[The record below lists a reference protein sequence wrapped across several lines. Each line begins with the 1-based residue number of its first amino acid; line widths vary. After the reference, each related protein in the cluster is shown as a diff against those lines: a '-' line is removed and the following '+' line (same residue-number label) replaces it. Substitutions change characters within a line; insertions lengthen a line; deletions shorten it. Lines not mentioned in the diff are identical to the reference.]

1 MILSKGVTSMARS
14 WIPRLPVVAGI
25 LLLASPSCTRPA
37 GAPAFDQVQAETE
50 IQGLERAWAEVAVSG
65 NPSVIERIFADDFL
79 GVSPDG
85 KQYTKQQFIDD
96 TKAHPLG
103 FTSNEVNDIKVRF
116 EGNVAI
122 AQGRETFTR
131 KDGVKGRFVWT
142 DILVNRKGQW
152 QILAA
157 QDVMVP
163 ATDPPAAAALFGDK
177 SPAATT
183 GESPAGGTPAT
194 AADVKAGIDKA
205 RNGYVE
211 AWKAADVDRIAG
223 LYAENAV
230 VMYPNQPAVE
240 GRAAIVAYFK
250 GFFAEFP
257 KNEFQLTSSEIE
269 VVGPWA
275 FDRGAYRWKGFPKA
289 GGEPLEDTG
298 KYLVVLQRQP
308 DGEWK
313 VARDSDNSDR
323 PLAQSARGTK

>member
-1 MILSKGVTSMARS
+1 MTSMVRS
-14 WIPRLPVVAGI
+14 GIPALVVGV
-25 LLLASPSCTRPA
+25 LLLLLTSASCSRPA
-37 GAPAFDQVQAETE
+37 GAPRFDHAQAETE

-85 KQYTKQQFIDD
+85 AQYTKQQFIDD

-103 FTSNEVNDIKVRF
+103 FTSNEVNEMKVRF

-142 DILVNRKGQW
+142 DVLALRNGQW
-152 QILAA
+152 QIVAA
-157 QDVMVP
+157 QDAMAP
-163 ATDPPAAAALFGDK
+163 ATDQPPAAALFGDK
-177 SPAATT
+177 SPA
-183 GESPAGGTPAT
+183 GGSPAA
-194 AADVKAGIDKA
+194 AADVKAGIDKT
-205 RNGYVE
+205 RNAYVD
-211 AWKAADVDRIAG
+211 AWKTADVDRIAG

-230 VMYPNQPAVE
+230 VMYPNQAAVE

-269 VVGPWA
+269 VVGLWA

>member
-1 MILSKGVTSMARS
+1 MAA
-14 WIPRLPVVAGI
+14 V
-25 LLLASPSCTRPA
+25 LLLTFPSCTRPA
-37 GAPAFDQVQAETE
+37 GAPTFDHAQADTD
-50 IQGLERAWAEVAVSG
+50 IQGMERAWAEVAVSG
-65 NPSVIERIFADDFL
+65 NPSVVERILADDFL

-85 KQYTKQQFIDD
+85 TQYTKQQFIDD

-103 FTSNEVNDIKVRF
+103 FASNEVNDIQVRF

-142 DILVNRKGQW
+142 DILVLRNGHW
-152 QILAA
+152 EIVAA
-157 QDVMVP
+157 QDTMVP
-163 ATDPPAAAALFGDK
+163 ATEGPAATALFHGESPATVTGQPPAAAGEA
-177 SPAATT
+177 PATT
-183 GESPAGGTPAT
+183 
-194 AADVKAGIDKA
+194 DDKAGIDKT
-205 RNGYVE
+205 RNAYIE
-211 AWKAADVDRIAG
+211 AWKAADVDRMAG
-223 LYAENAV
+223 LYTENAV
-230 VMYPNQPAVE
+230 VMYPNLPAVE

-269 VVGPWA
+269 VAGPWA

-289 GGEPLEDTG
+289 GGEPLEDSG

-308 DGEWK
+308 DGEWR